1 MRLYRI
7 VIISKQLR
15 VRSLLILLIPVLFLA
30 GCSKPSVQNE
40 PKQEAA
46 APKLDDDLQRKQ
58 FHDEVAGYV
67 ENENFAKLEE
77 IAKEVNTKQL
87 RFPGG
92 DWKLE
97 RFYENVLTPDKAHP
111 EKTDWKR
118 LLEKLEKWNS
128 QYPDSIY
135 ANVALGGWTALSGLG
150 AARSELF
157 QHSKR

>member
-1 MRLYRI
+1 MI
-7 VIISKQLR
+7 
-15 VRSLLILLIPVLFLA
+15 FLTC
-30 GCSKPSVQNE
+30 CSKPAPQAVQ
-40 PKQEAA
+40 KQEA

-118 LLEKLEKWNS
+118 LLEKLKKWNS